1 MRTSFVSASPTKS
14 RLLASWALSAF
25 CIVGG
30 MAVLTGCK
38 QNVGER
44 CQLTDDCAPGLVC
57 EFGGNTPAMGGYCK
71 DPNRTTGSTVD
82 MGTPDQA
89 TPSDMSSMMSS
100 DM

>member
-1 MRTSFVSASPTKS
+1 MRTSILSASTKS
-14 RLLASWALSAF
+14 LGRLRGPAWLALAFLGSVGLLAA
-25 CIVGG
+25 
-30 MAVLTGCK
+30 CK

-71 DPNRTTGSTVD
+71 DPKVTTNNTVD
-82 MGTPDQA
+82 MATADQA
-89 TPSDMSSMMSS
+89 SSGDMSA